1 MHHCEISH
9 ARRNLQF
16 LQPGRRVYACLR
28 PRMMGSGF
36 FATLA
41 RYALPILRE
50 IGGRVLRVAGR
61 TARDILSGQHQSLG
75 DMLLQHTRREVS
87 DALQPPDS
95 SINKQEGTSL
105 PVRKRPSPADN
116 FTTLRQRRRRRK

>member
-1 MHHCEISH
+1 MQEEIYNFYSQ
-9 ARRNLQF
+9 AGGYR
-16 LQPGRRVYACLR
+16 PVYVDSRR

-36 FATLA
+36 FATLV

-61 TARDILSGQHQSLG
+61 TARDILSGQHQSVG
-75 DMLLQHTRREVS
+75 DTLLQHKRREVS

-105 PVRKRPSPADN
+105 PVRKRPSPADI
-116 FTTLRQRRRRRK
+116 FTKLRQRRRRRK